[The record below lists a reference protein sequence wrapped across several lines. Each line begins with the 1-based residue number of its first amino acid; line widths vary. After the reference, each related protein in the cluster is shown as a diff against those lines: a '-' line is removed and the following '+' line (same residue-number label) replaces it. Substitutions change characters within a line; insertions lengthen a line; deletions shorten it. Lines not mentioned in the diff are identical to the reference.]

1 MTKEK
6 KQHEDG
12 VPALFQISQ
21 KAIIYDSATKRFLL
35 VKFDEVENKAAR
47 GRWGFV
53 GGRINEGETAKQAI
67 EREIIEET
75 GNIEFEVGEII
86 DIHIDDRCRIG
97 YLVFYKGGEIKLSNE
112 HSEYSWKTSGEINEE
127 KNCHPGLRQFVNS
140 AVTAIQSE
148 EYLSDL
154 KRLQADFENYKKRM
168 ANEQRD
174 TMRFI
179 TTGIISDLV
188 PILDNFNMAVAHVP
202 EDKKSD
208 PWVTGITYIERQFEE
223 VIAGYG
229 VDIMEVKVGDT
240 FDPTRHE
247 AVGSEAKNEESGIEN
262 QDETKEKEQKIAKV
276 LQKGY
281 LMGDKVIRAAKV
293 TVS

>member
-6 KQHEDG
+6 NVFEIAQR
-12 VPALFQISQ
+12 
-21 KAIIYDSATKRFLL
+21 AILYDRSSKKFLL
-35 VKFDEVENKAAR
+35 MKYKEDTT
-47 GRWGFV
+47 WSLP
-53 GGRINEGETAKQAI
+53 GGRVNNGENPLEAL
-67 EREIIEET
+67 EREINEEL
-75 GNIEFEVGEII
+75 GEIDYEVIKTI
-86 DIHIDDRCRIG
+86 DAHSSDDTFRIG
-97 YLVFYKGGEIKLSNE
+97 YLVFYKGGEVTLSDE
-112 HSEYSWKTSGEINEE
+112 HEEFAWLTKEEIEKEEE
-127 KNCHPGLRQFVNS
+127 KSFHRGVRQFISS
-140 AVTAIQSE
+140 ATQAIISD
-148 EYLSDL
+148 EYLNDL

-208 PWVTGITYIERQFEE
+208 PWVTGITYIEKQFEE

-229 VDIMEVKVGDT
+229 VSIMDVKAGDD
-240 FDPTRHE
+240 FDPNRHE
-247 AVGSEAKNEESGIEN
+247 AMGREQGAE
-262 QDETKEKEQKIAKV
+262 DKEQGAEDTKEQKIAKV

-293 TVS
+293 VVS

>member
-1 MTKEK
+1 MKKKIPIKEEELE
-6 KQHEDG
+6 ED
-12 VPALFQISQ
+12 
-21 KAIIYDSATKRFLL
+21 
-35 VKFDEVENKAAR
+35 
-47 GRWGFV
+47 
-53 GGRINEGETAKQAI
+53 
-67 EREIIEET
+67 
-75 GNIEFEVGEII
+75 II
-86 DIHIDDRCRIG
+86 DTETP
-97 YLVFYKGGEIKLSNE
+97 KE
-112 HSEYSWKTSGEINEE
+112 HAPPEEASPDWKAKSD
-127 KNCHPGLRQFVNS
+127 
-140 AVTAIQSE
+140 
-148 EYLSDL
+148 EYLNDL

-168 ANEQRD
+168 ENERKD

-208 PWVTGITYIERQFEE
+208 PWVTGITYIEKQFEE

-229 VDIMEVKVGDT
+229 VNVMNVKPGDD

-247 AVGSEAKNEESGIEN
+247 AIGSQQSTDNNEPPSAKATDGQSKEDTAEAH
-262 QDETKEKEQKIAKV
+262 KIVKV

-281 LMGDKVIRAAKV
+281 TMDDKVIRAAKV